1 MSTKEAPK
9 VAVIGGGYWGKNLI
23 RNFFELGAL
32 KVICDS
38 DLSLLNGYREK
49 YPEVARTQS
58 YAQVLKNPE
67 IQGVVIAVPAERHF
81 DLAREA
87 LVSGKDVFVEKPLSL
102 KVEQGEKLVELARE
116 NKQVLMVGHI
126 LAYHPAVLKLKE
138 LIDQGEL
145 GRIQYIY
152 SNRLNLGKIRTEENI
167 LWSFA
172 PHDISTILM
181 LLKEMPV
188 EITASGGNYLHAS
201 IADVT
206 VTSFRFPTG
215 VRAHIFVSWL
225 HPYKEQKLVV
235 VGEKKMAVFDD
246 TAKDKLTIYPHGVD
260 WVERSPVPR
269 KGEPQVA
276 PITSEEPLRQE
287 CQHFLDCIKQR
298 ATPRTDGEEGLRVLK
313 VLSACSR
320 SLLDQGRLVELGVRP
335 EEKYFVHPTATIDP
349 GCAIGPDTRIWHYAH
364 VVEGATIGRGCSI
377 GQNVFIGRHVQ
388 VGNNVKIQNNVSVYE
403 GVALEDNVFC
413 GPSMVFTNVINP
425 RSEVSRKHEFKPTRV
440 GKGATLGANST
451 IVCGTSLGT
460 YAFVGAG
467 SVVTRDIPDYALV
480 FGNPGRVM
488 GWVCRCG
495 EKLAFQ
501 ADRAECRACGLKY
514 QKSGNRVKPQ
524 TGGTKT
530 KKSRK

>member
-1 MSTKEAPK
+1 MKIS
-9 VAVIGGGYWGKNLI
+9 VVGGGYWGRNLV
-23 RNFFELGAL
+23 RNFYELGVL
-32 KVICDS
+32 GSICDLDTS
-38 DLSLLNGYREK
+38 VLKGYGEK
-49 YPEVARTQS
+49 YPGVVMTQS
-58 YAQVLKNPE
+58 FDDVLRDSE
-67 IQGVVIAVPAERHF
+67 IQGVVISVPAAQHF
-81 DLAREA
+81 DLARKA
-87 LVSGKDVFVEKPLSL
+87 LQAGKDVFVEKPLSL
-102 KVEQGEKLVELARE
+102 KVEDGEKLVELAQER
-116 NKQVLMVGHI
+116 KLIMMVGHI
-126 LAYHPAVLKLKE
+126 LAYHPAVIKLKE
-138 LIDQGEL
+138 MIVQGEL

-181 LLKEMPV
+181 LLNEMPI
-188 EITASGGNYLHAS
+188 EITASGGNYLNAS

-206 VTSFRFPTG
+206 ITAMKFPTG

-246 TAKDKLTIYPHGVD
+246 TVKDKLTIYPHRVD
-260 WVERSPVPR
+260 WVERSPVPH
-269 KGEPQVA
+269 KGEPLVM

-287 CQHFLDCIKQR
+287 CQHFLDCIANRTK
-298 ATPRTDGEEGLRVLK
+298 PRTDGEEGLRVLK

-320 SLLDQGRLVELGVRP
+320 SLMEKGQVVELGTHP
-335 EEKYFVHPTATIDP
+335 EEYFVHPTATIDP
-349 GCAIGPDTRIWHYAH
+349 GAEIGPGTKIWHYAH
-364 VVEGATIGRGCSI
+364 VVEGAKIGRGCSI
-377 GQNVFIGRHVQ
+377 GQNVFIGRNVQ

-413 GPSMVFTNVINP
+413 GPSMVFTNVSNP

-451 IVCGTSLGT
+451 IVCGNSLGS

-467 SVVTRDIPDYALV
+467 AVVTRDIPDYAMV
-480 FGNPGRVM
+480 YGNPGRIM

-495 EKLAFQ
+495 EKLNVES
-501 ADRAECRACGLKY
+501 DRPECSACGNKY
-514 QKSGNRVKPQ
+514 RMSKHLDILFSIC
-524 TGGTKT
+524 
-530 KKSRK
+530 